1 MGLGKQGGELMA
13 CGACGGRKPANTE
26 YLLTYRDGT
35 QERVATLGEAR
46 LKLARSAGGGT
57 KQLVPKLSK

>member
-1 MGLGKQGGELMA
+1 MA
-13 CGACGGRKPANTE
+13 CCGAKQSANTE

-46 LKLARSAGGGT
+46 LKLAQNGGGT
-57 KQLVPKLSK
+57 RAVVPKLKS